1 MANLYTEVR
10 YLIEQLQVISGFG
23 VDSSLRVFSRDL
35 KKSLKVTRVFEMSP
49 FKNNLFSQILEE
61 IESQWSSDL
70 VEHLP
75 ELETLIRMCCYLLQN
90 LLLQRKTNW
99 ITKST
104 TVERIDS
111 CLVKIFSEFRDKMKP
126 FAMDIVI
133 TFINDTKLWH
143 LEHVCARLFRILLSA
158 GFSSEFIY
166 AFTKQI
172 ENSLKYGFF
181 QVATET
187 ALVLHQILIL
197 ETYWKRINFTEV
209 TPLLRMYHT
218 IITTEAKNQ
227 QMEVCSSFELCLK
240 SLFRVMSTSNL
251 LDLLV
256 IMIPLAL
263 DTTESVSVPFGNLTL
278 EGVICYLKKGN
289 FCDVPPFLL
298 EYLIDSVA
306 SSEPSRSYF
315 ACKVLARFFDDKKN
329 YYEFLFPKI
338 FHSYMTYNINPS
350 VPESE
355 KELSLIVTYQKS
367 IYQALLMSVK
377 QHSGS
382 KRNLNAIYTTICMI
396 IIKVLPGSEAATIVC
411 LLMDMQNFFIEAKV
425 GQKVKNYGHGLVLSL
440 MSLYCWIYRGKPL
453 LTYVDTLISKRYAE
467 AQHLLPPSSA
477 VQGPD
482 VSYVCLNKTRKQL
495 ERLRSIGSSFNALKL
510 PFLLFSLQ
518 EMPLAHQ
525 NNFLFQTSFKTSAY
539 QSNKKN
545 LFFDNLELRYA
556 LWKCF
561 VTKETV
567 VEVSPSTLALSES
580 GLARTGTQ
588 NDFQLKF
595 ISTTID

>member
-10 YLIEQLQVISGFG
+10 YLIEHLQVISGFG
-23 VDSSLRVFSRDL
+23 LDSSLRVFSRDL
-35 KKSLKVTRVFEMSP
+35 KKSLKVTRVFQMSP
-49 FKNNLFSQILEE
+49 FKNKLFSQILEE

-99 ITKST
+99 ISKST
-104 TVERIDS
+104 TVARIDS
-111 CLVKIFSEFRDKMKP
+111 CLVKIFSEFRDNMKP

-133 TFINDTKLWH
+133 SFINDTKLWH
-143 LEHVCARLFRILLSA
+143 LEHICARLFRILLSA

-187 ALVLHQILIL
+187 ALVLHQIIIL

-218 IITTEAKNQ
+218 IITTETNNQ

-240 SLFRVMSTSNL
+240 SLFRVMSTPNL

-263 DTTESVSVPFGNLTL
+263 DTTTSVSVPFGNLTL
-278 EGVICYLKKGN
+278 EGVICYLKKGH
-289 FCDVPPFLL
+289 FSDVPPFLL

-306 SSEPSRSYF
+306 SSEQSKSYF

-338 FHSYMTYNINPS
+338 FHSYMLYNINPS

-355 KELSLIVTYQKS
+355 KELSLIATYQKS

-377 QHSGS
+377 QHSSS
-382 KRNLNAIYTTICMI
+382 KRNLNAIYTTICVI

-411 LLMDMQNFFIEAKV
+411 LLMDMQNYFIEAKV

-482 VSYVCLNKTRKQL
+482 VSYVCFYKSK
-495 ERLRSIGSSFNALKL
+495 G
-510 PFLLFSLQ
+510 
-518 EMPLAHQ
+518 
-525 NNFLFQTSFKTSAY
+525 
-539 QSNKKN
+539 
-545 LFFDNLELRYA
+545 D
-556 LWKCF
+556 
-561 VTKETV
+561 
-567 VEVSPSTLALSES
+567 
-580 GLARTGTQ
+580 
-588 NDFQLKF
+588 
-595 ISTTID
+595 